1 MRNAAGESSSDL
13 LVAKKLL
20 AYPSDMRHCWRM
32 SMTTLSP
39 TSARA
44 NLSALLRRALKGD
57 DIGIV
62 LDGKIIALRPVTVES
77 TDYAAREYGATASE
91 LTAFE
96 KRTHEKIA
104 KDRKAGKL
112 HEFSGDIEA
121 LVAGKSR
128 R

>member
-1 MRNAAGESSSDL
+1 
-13 LVAKKLL
+13 
-20 AYPSDMRHCWRM
+20 MRHLGIM
-32 SMTTLSP
+32 SMTTLTP

-44 NLSALLRRALKGD
+44 NLSVLLRRALRGD

-62 LDGKIIALRPVTVES
+62 LDGRIIALRPVTVES
-77 TDYAAREYGATASE
+77 TDYAAREYGATAPE
-91 LTAFE
+91 LAAFE

-112 HEFSGDIEA
+112 HEFSGEIER
-121 LVAGKSR
+121 LVARQGR

>member
-1 MRNAAGESSSDL
+1 
-13 LVAKKLL
+13 
-20 AYPSDMRHCWRM
+20 M
-32 SMTTLSP
+32 SMTTLTP

-44 NLSALLRRALKGD
+44 NLSVLLRRALKGD

-62 LDGKIIALRPVTVES
+62 LDGRIIALRPVTVES
-77 TDYAAREYGATASE
+77 TDYAAREYGATAPE
-91 LTAFE
+91 LAAFE

-112 HEFSGDIEA
+112 REFSGDIES
-121 LVAGKSR
+121 LVARQSR

>member
-1 MRNAAGESSSDL
+1 M
-13 LVAKKLL
+13 LL
-20 AYPSDMRHCWRM
+20 AYPSEKRHPSAM
-32 SMTTLSP
+32 SMTTLTP
-39 TSARA
+39 TCARA

-62 LDGKIIALRPVTVES
+62 LDGKIVALRPVTVES
-77 TDYAAREYGATASE
+77 TDYAARVYGASPPE

-112 HEFSGDIEA
+112 HEFSGDIES
-121 LVAGKSR
+121 LVARKSR